1 MITPFPNQTNMSE
14 KPSSG
19 DSWQESPG
27 FVYFIAAGKYD
38 PPVAVKIG
46 ISKNS
51 GLLNRFANI
60 KSSNHEPIRFIGFK
74 RFPTM
79 EAAKKHEEML
89 HKKFKKIQCKGA
101 GSEWFHAKQELMDYI
116 EKNTIKRLELGV
128 PDSDEIWSDL
138 QNNMGE
144 YGYQAVKTLHDA
156 LLASGYISVK
166 RGITT
171 KTLQLRLSK
180 KPNEPVIVMHPNADE
195 KEIYLEIYLVHS
207 ENILIKKLMQ
217 QHVTLD
223 NVQTKLKKKH
233 PQFRLNQWAKPP
245 HDREFLT
252 AFKQVA
258 KRDPSA

>member
-1 MITPFPNQTNMSE
+1 MITPFSNQTNMSE
-14 KPSSG
+14 KLSYG
-19 DSWQESPG
+19 DTWQERPG

-51 GLLNRFANI
+51 EILNRFANI

-79 EAAKKHEEML
+79 DAAQKHEEIL
-89 HKKFKKIQCKGA
+89 HKKFNKIQCKGA
-101 GSEWFHAKQELMDYI
+101 GSEWFYAKQELMDYI
-116 EKNTIKRLELGV
+116 EENTIKRLELGV
-128 PDSDEIWSDL
+128 PVSDEIWSDL
-138 QNNMGE
+138 QDNIGE
-144 YGYQAVKTLHDA
+144 EGYQAVKSLHDA

-166 RGITT
+166 RGRTT
-171 KTLQLRLSK
+171 KTLQLRPSE
-180 KPNEPVIVMHPNADE
+180 KPNEPVIVMRPNTDE

-217 QHVTLD
+217 KHVTLD

-233 PQFRLNQWAKPP
+233 PQFRLDQWAKPP

-252 AFKQVA
+252 AFKQIA
-258 KRDPSA
+258 KRTPSS